1 MSSNAGDT
9 MNVEI
14 VGVVPD
20 VKYSQVKLP
29 VPPVFYLPWRQ
40 NAHVPFMNFYLRT
53 PNPGTVLRSV
63 NDVVHKLDPGVP
75 VEGLKTMPQ
84 QIRENVFLD
93 RMISIL
99 SSTFAALATLGLYGV
114 LAYAMAQR
122 TREIGVRMA
131 LGADAGR
138 VQVMVLRQVGGMLL
152 VGATIGLV
160 GAVGLGKA
168 AGSLLFGLS
177 STDPVVFALSIV
189 VLMIVAFGAGY
200 VPARRASRV
209 DPIRA
214 LRYE

>member
-1 MSSNAGDT
+1 
-9 MNVEI
+9 MNIEI

-20 VKYSQVKLP
+20 VKYSQVKQP

-40 NAHVPFMNFYLRT
+40 YTEIPSMNFYVRT
-53 PNPGTVLRSV
+53 ANPGTVLRSIG
-63 NDVVHKLDPGVP
+63 DVVRTIDPGVP

-84 QIRENVFLD
+84 QIRDNVYLD

-99 SSTFAALATLGLYGV
+99 SGAFAALATLLAAIGLYGV
-114 LAYAMAQR
+114 LAYAVAQR

-138 VQVMVLRQVGGMLL
+138 VRVMVMRQLGGMVI
-152 VGATIGLV
+152 VGAIIGLA

-168 AGSLLFGLS
+168 AGSLLFGLT
-177 STDPVVFALSIV
+177 STDPVVFALSLM
-189 VLMIVAFGAGY
+189 VLVIVAFGAGY
-200 VPARRASRV
+200 VPARRASQV